1 MIWGLWSLEMAQW
14 QFPGDWQGLKTGEK
28 RHGKWTLC
36 KANTFPLT
44 LLRFVTCNSSELS
57 SQVLAS
63 RPTIWPTLL
72 VSLPTMG
79 DAESGSHPFFEVRI
93 RYVSLAPPTFCPCT
107 RDRINWKKME
117 NSFYQPLATRS
128 SNGLTSWEG
137 GKLAF
142 SWKPPKQTQ
151 TSQLSNLSDLNNQ
164 TKTYKRW
171 CNNFYVLHLPLRND
185 VVDHP
190 KSGWF
195 HV

>member
-1 MIWGLWSLEMAQW
+1 MANEHYGRLLYFHWLFYGLLPAIALSFQAM
-14 QFPGDWQGLKTGEK
+14 
-28 RHGKWTLC
+28 C
-36 KANTFPLT
+36 
-44 LLRFVTCNSSELS
+44 LRRG
-57 SQVLAS
+57 QQ
-63 RPTIWPTLL
+63 
-72 VSLPTMG
+72 
-79 DAESGSHPFFEVRI
+79 SGRLFWWACQRWETP
-93 RYVSLAPPTFCPCT
+93 SLAAIRFSKFGSGMFHWRPPLSAPVLEIASTG
-107 RDRINWKKME
+107 KKME

-185 VVDHP
+185 VVYHP
-190 KSGWF
+190 KAGWF